1 MKIPFQSF
9 KIQFFN
15 LFQLTSETVP
25 GTFFFISFGISL
37 IALSLSIYVLMSL
50 KGRKIAKVTAIGA
63 ERESV
68 PAAFKRRDVNDVFYL
83 SSI

>member
-1 MKIPFQSF
+1 MKIPFQIF

-63 ERESV
+63 GRESV
-68 PAAFKRRDVNDVFYL
+68 PVAFKRRDVDDVFYL